1 MTKPRCGFPAG
12 SPPQKRHPRR
22 HERQKECLWTP
33 NNVTTCG
40 SSSMCMVQAGNWKRN
55 EHAPRPKRGMGL
67 ALTNMDLAIL
77 SVDICKVFFQN
88 INIKFL
94 LEKYKFWN
102 DLLLGVLFFGQISF
116 DGYTYEAWQKHFM
129 PSDPLLSLVAS
140 LKHSETKLFSKW
152 KKRWCSISD
161 APL

>member
-102 DLLLGVLFFGQISF
+102 DLLLDVPFFWPNFVWWIHIWSLAKALYALWPIVIPRCITKTLWNEIVL
-116 DGYTYEAWQKHFM
+116 
-129 PSDPLLSLVAS
+129 
-140 LKHSETKLFSKW
+140 
-152 KKRWCSISD
+152 
-161 APL
+161 